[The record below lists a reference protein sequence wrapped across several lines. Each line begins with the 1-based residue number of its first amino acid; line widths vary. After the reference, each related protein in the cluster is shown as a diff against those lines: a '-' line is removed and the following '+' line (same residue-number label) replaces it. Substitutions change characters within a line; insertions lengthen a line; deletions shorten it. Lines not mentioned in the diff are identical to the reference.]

1 MQVAVKAKSPHLR
14 PRTDLVLCFH
24 AFTRLALLEL
34 LSGQR
39 LILGAGTQWPSRAGG
54 SSQVGTDQQQTHKKM
69 SNGDN
74 VLLKKKSKEVN
85 MMENAQVRKIPSVV
99 RKASGK

>member
-14 PRTDLVLCFH
+14 PRTDLVLRFH

>member
-14 PRTDLVLCFH
+14 PRTDLVLRFH
-24 AFTRLALLEL
+24 AFTRLAFLEL

-39 LILGAGTQWPSRAGG
+39 LILGAGTEWPSRAGG

-74 VLLKKKSKEVN
+74 VLLKKK
-85 MMENAQVRKIPSVV
+85 KIQ
-99 RKASGK
+99 RGQHDGKCSG